1 MDAKKPY
8 AFRFVNGGEPT
19 QTVCYFEE
27 MDLAD
32 MLRSS
37 EWKHE
42 PDLSKKPLPND
53 IPVKWVRVRGRV
65 PKQVRQ

>member
-1 MDAKKPY
+1 MDAKPY
-8 AFRFVNGGEPT
+8 AFRFISGGELT
-19 QTVCYFEE
+19 KTVCFFED

-42 PDLSKKPLPND
+42 PTLSKKPLPNQIQD
-53 IPVKWVRVRGRV
+53 KWIKVRGRP
-65 PKQVRQ
+65 PKQVK